1 MQTLG
6 TKTVDELGRA
16 IVPKEV
22 RQLKGWKAGDKIT
35 FCNYNGI
42 IVLEPWD
49 KVNESALPI
58 SQALQSD
65 AQSEN

>member
-1 MQTLG
+1 METLG
-6 TKTVDELGRA
+6 TKTVDELGRV

-22 RQLKGWKAGDKIT
+22 RQLKGWKVGDKIT

-42 IVLEPWD
+42 IVIETWG
-49 KVNESALPI
+49 NEHESAPPI
-58 SQALQSD
+58 DQTMHSD